1 MSLTKE
7 EVQHIA
13 KLARLDLTEEEIT
26 KFQTELSGIVDYI
39 GTLSEVNTEGV
50 EETAQVTG
58 LVNRLR
64 EDEVVQCDEATRQRL
79 LDALPDK
86 QDGYAKVK
94 NVFE

>member
-7 EVQHIA
+7 EVLHIA
-13 KLARLDLTEEEIT
+13 KLARLDLSEEELAR
-26 KFQTELSGIVDYI
+26 FQNDLSSIVEYI
-39 GTLSEVNTEGV
+39 GTLSQVDTKGV

-58 LVNRLR
+58 MVNRLR
-64 EDEVVQCDEATRQRL
+64 DDVVESCDEDARQRL

>member
-1 MSLTKE
+1 MLTKE
-7 EVQHIA
+7 EVLKIA
-13 KLARLDLTEEEIT
+13 KLARLDLTEAELSR
-26 KFQTELSGIVDYI
+26 FQTELSGIMEYI
-39 GTLSEVNTEGV
+39 GTLSEVNTAGV

-64 EDEVVQCDEATRQRL
+64 ADEAKLTDPAVRQRL
-79 LDALPDK
+79 LEALPDQ

>member
-1 MSLTKE
+1 MLTKE

-13 KLARLDLTEEEIT
+13 KLARLDLTEEELA
-26 KFQTELSGIVDYI
+26 KFQTELSSIVEYI
-39 GTLSEVNTEGV
+39 GTLSEVDTNGV

-64 EDEVVQCDEATRQRL
+64 EDEAEKCDDDTRQRL

>member
-13 KLARLDLTEEEIT
+13 MLARLDLTDEEVA

-64 EDEVVQCDEATRQRL
+64 EDKVEKCDEETRQRL
-79 LDALPDK
+79 LDALPDR
-86 QDGYAKVK
+86 QDDHAKVK

>member
-1 MSLTKE
+1 MALTLD
-7 EVQHIA
+7 EVKHIA
-13 KLARLDLTEEEIT
+13 KLARLDLTEAELSR
-26 KFQTELSGIVDYI
+26 FQTELSGIMEYI
-39 GTLSEVNTEGV
+39 GTLSEVNTVGV

-64 EDEVVQCDEATRQRL
+64 VDEAKVTDSAVRQRL
-79 LDALPDK
+79 LEALPDQ

>member
-1 MSLTKE
+1 MALTLD
-7 EVQHIA
+7 EVKHIA
-13 KLARLDLTEEEIT
+13 KLARLDLTEAELSR
-26 KFQTELSGIVDYI
+26 FQTELSGIMEYI
-39 GTLSEVNTEGV
+39 GTLSEVNTAGV

-64 EDEVVQCDEATRQRL
+64 VDEAKLTDPAVRQRL
-79 LDALPDK
+79 LEALPDQ